1 MYNNMNH
8 VDESDSESE
17 ENYWSGYRFKNCY
30 DDSLTKNEEQLN
42 SLFLNYQ
49 GNELIVVS
57 HEIYFNL
64 EKCNANEYPYD
75 KKLYY
80 YIKVPKKGLTYN
92 ELFKQIDE
100 QSKNYKDDL
109 YHEDHKFIEEIRKQ
123 TDVEYYLECG
133 S

>member
-1 MYNNMNH
+1 M
-8 VDESDSESE
+8 
-17 ENYWSGYRFKNCY
+17 
-30 DDSLTKNEEQLN
+30 
-42 SLFLNYQ
+42 
-49 GNELIVVS
+49 
-57 HEIYFNL
+57 
-64 EKCNANEYPYD
+64 
-75 KKLYY
+75 YY

-109 YHEDHKFIEEIRKQ
+109 YYEDHKFIEEIRKQ